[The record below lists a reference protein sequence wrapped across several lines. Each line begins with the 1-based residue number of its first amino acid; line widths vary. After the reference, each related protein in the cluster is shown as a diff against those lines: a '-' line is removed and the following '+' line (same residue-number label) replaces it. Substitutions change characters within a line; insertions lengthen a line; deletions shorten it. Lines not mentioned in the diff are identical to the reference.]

1 MINNK
6 NIDDVILKVKNA
18 IKKYENPALEKL
30 NERLNSPYWVLISCL
45 LSLRTKDETTEKV
58 VKNLYKI
65 AKTPEQILKLPISK
79 LKKII
84 YKTGFYN
91 NKANT
96 IKKVTEKILNE
107 YNGKV
112 PDNLNKLLSLPGVGR
127 KTANLV
133 LTVAYNKMGIC
144 VDTHVHKIFNRWG
157 YVKTKNPNET
167 EMELRQKLPKKYWKK
182 INNYLV
188 LFGKNICLSVSPL
201 CSKCPINNECPK
213 TGVKHNR

>member
-18 IKKYENPALEKL
+18 IKKFENPTIEKL
-30 NERLNSPYWVLISCL
+30 NKKLNSPYWVLISCL

-58 VKNLYKI
+58 VKNLNKI
-65 AKTPEQILKLPISK
+65 AKTPQQILKLHFNK
-79 LKKII
+79 LKSII

-91 NKANT
+91 NKAHT
-96 IKKVTEKILNE
+96 IKKVTKKILNE
-107 YNGKV
+107 YNGNV
-112 PDNLNKLLSLPGVGR
+112 PDNLDDLLSLPGVGR

-157 YVKTKNPNET
+157 YVKTKNPDET
-167 EMELRQKLPKKYWKK
+167 EMELRRKLPKKYWKK

-188 LFGKNICLSVSPL
+188 LFGKNICLPVSPL
-201 CSKCPINNECPK
+201 CSKCVVNKECPK
-213 TGVKHNR
+213 IGVKYSR